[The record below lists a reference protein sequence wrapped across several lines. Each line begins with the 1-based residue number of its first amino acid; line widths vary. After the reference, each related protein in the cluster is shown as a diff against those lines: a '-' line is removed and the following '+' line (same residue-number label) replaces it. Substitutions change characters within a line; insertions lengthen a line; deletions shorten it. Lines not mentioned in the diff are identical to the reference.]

1 MGVMTLNYF
10 EVTPATDLAHAVER
24 YWFIEGAG
32 DAVQRV
38 FPDGHAELAIHL
50 GDSVQGQSKCL
61 LIGQMT
67 QWVDLM
73 PTGNLRVF
81 GVRLKP
87 EAAMAV
93 APVREQII
101 DLSAEWKGATSWR
114 EQLGNARSTASMV
127 EIANSFLRPKLQ
139 QWQPDQRVV
148 AAVQLLS
155 DGGCRVDQSAEHV
168 ALSRRQLERLF
179 LKSAGLEPKTFARI
193 ARFQKAL
200 HLERTCPAW
209 NWTRIA
215 QECGYYDQAHLIAA
229 FRQYTGAAPTARPKS
244 AMGSALA
251 ARQ

>member
-1 MGVMTLNYF
+1 MNYF
-10 EVTPATDLAHAVER
+10 EVAPAADLAHAVER
-24 YWFIEGAG
+24 YWFIEGCG
-32 DAVQRV
+32 NVVQRV

-50 GDSVQGQSKCL
+50 GGTVQGQSKCL

-67 QWVDLM
+67 QWVDLV
-73 PTGNLRVF
+73 PTGKLRVF

-87 EAAMAV
+87 EAAIAV

-101 DLSAEWKGATSWR
+101 DLSAAWKGATWWR
-114 EQLGNARSTASMV
+114 EQLGNARSAASMV
-127 EIANSFLRPKLQ
+127 EISNSFLRPRLQ
-139 QWQPDQRVV
+139 QWGPDQRVS
-148 AAVQLLS
+148 AAVSLLS
-155 DGGCRVDQSAEHV
+155 KGSRSIDQVGEHV

-179 LKSAGLEPKTFARI
+179 LKNTGLEPKTFARI
-193 ARFQKAL
+193 ARFQRAL

-229 FRQYTGAAPTARPKS
+229 FRQYTGAAPTARMES
-244 AMGSALA
+244 AMGSVLA